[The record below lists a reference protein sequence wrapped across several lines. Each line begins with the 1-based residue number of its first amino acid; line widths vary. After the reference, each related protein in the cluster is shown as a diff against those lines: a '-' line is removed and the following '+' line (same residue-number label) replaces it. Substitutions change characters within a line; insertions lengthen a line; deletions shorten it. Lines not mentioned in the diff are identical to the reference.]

1 MDEPTITR
9 VEKTQKLKDPRR
21 VESGKRLAAISRE
34 AKARKAAERQSVSVR
49 TPANQDD
56 SANTLIYVGVGV
68 ATIGGIYYIYN
79 RTKGTDKPNDSEKKN
94 EKPLEVEVG
103 GRSRRDVVSNQRND
117 QPKPKPKFEKFN
129 N

>member
-9 VEKTQKLKDPRR
+9 AEKTQKTKDPRR
-21 VESGKRLAAISRE
+21 VESGKGLAAISKE
-34 AKARKAAERQSVSVR
+34 AKARKAAERQTVSAR
-49 TPANQDD
+49 TSANQDD

-79 RTKGTDKPNDSEKKN
+79 RTKGTGEPNDSEKKN
-94 EKPLEVEVG
+94 EEPLEVEVG

-117 QPKPKPKFEKFN
+117 QPKPKPKFETFN